1 MKRKPFRSSRR
12 GNAVLEAALVIPIL
26 LALAFGTVEFGH
38 YFYIKHNLQGA
49 ASAGVR
55 AALPEGAKNSDVQS
69 AVADVMEA
77 SGLASSGYGVVI
89 TPGDV
94 SNAAA
99 GAKITVTVQAS
110 WGTVGVRPLG
120 IIPASKNVRGVAVMR
135 RE

>member
-1 MKRKPFRSSRR
+1 MRNPRTSNRR
-12 GNAVLEAALVIPIL
+12 GNAVLEAALVLPIL

-55 AALPEGAKNSDVQS
+55 AALPTGAKNSDVTA
-69 AVADVMEA
+69 AVSEVLTA
-77 SGLASSGYGVVI
+77 SGLQSSGYTVS
-89 TPGDV
+89 TSPSDV
-94 SNAAA
+94 SSAAA
-99 GAKITVTVQAS
+99 GAKITVTVSCS

-120 IIPASKNVRGVAVMR
+120 VIPSSKNVTAAAVMR